1 MNQPGARSAS
11 LGGKVF
17 SVALLCVTTVVPA
30 SSGAQTSPPLSFEVA
45 TVQPLNAEKPHP
57 PSVNIS
63 GDRFSATGMSLKELI
78 KIAYDLNYGA
88 DQQISGGP
96 AWTGSARFDIEATE
110 DPAIGEK
117 LQKLSSDE
125 RGKLLRE
132 MLRGLLAD
140 RFKLQV
146 HHESSELSV
155 YELVT
160 AKSGSKL
167 MPSVAQASSSNA
179 DGTVKPRSWIRFA
192 GKGLLEGNDAD
203 AATLVTALSMQPEIG
218 GRLVVDKTG
227 LTGKYDFT
235 LKWTPDM
242 GQGNDLPS
250 ADSGPTLFTALQDEL
265 GLRLQPTKAP
275 VDVIVIDRV
284 DLPTAN

>member
-1 MNQPGARSAS
+1 MNELTTRSARP
-11 LGGKVF
+11 GGKLF
-17 SVALLCVTTVVPA
+17 PVALFCA
-30 SSGAQTSPPLSFEVA
+30 SLAVALPSSAQTPPPLSFEVA
-45 TVQPLNAEKPHP
+45 TVKPLDPQNPHP

-63 GDRFSATGMSLKELI
+63 GDRFSATGMSLRELI

-88 DQQISGGP
+88 DQQVSGGP
-96 AWTGSARFDIEATE
+96 AWAGSVRFDIEATE
-110 DPAIGEK
+110 DPKLGEK
-117 LQKLSSDE
+117 LQQLSSDE
-125 RGKLLRE
+125 RGKQLRE

-140 RFKLQV
+140 RFKLEI

-160 AKSGSKL
+160 IRSGSKL
-167 MPSVAQASSSNA
+167 MPSGSHTSPDQVSS
-179 DGTVKPRSWIRFA
+179 TKPRSWIRFA
-192 GKGLLEGNDAD
+192 GKGMLEGNDAD

-242 GQGNDLPS
+242 GQGTDPPA
-250 ADSGPTLFTALQDEL
+250 ADAGPTLFTALQDEL
-265 GLRLQPTKAP
+265 GLKLQQTKAP
-275 VDVIVIDRV
+275 VDVIVIDHV
-284 DLPTAN
+284 EMPSAN

>member
-1 MNQPGARSAS
+1 MNRLAARNAYPGVK
-11 LGGKVF
+11 LF
-17 SVALLCVTTVVPA
+17 PLALLLVSIATTVR
-30 SSGAQTSPPLSFEVA
+30 SGAQTSPPLSFEVA
-45 TVQPLNAEKPHP
+45 TVKPLDAKNPHP

-88 DQQISGGP
+88 DQQVSGGP

-110 DPAIGEK
+110 DPALGEK

-125 RGKLLRE
+125 RGKQLRE

-146 HHESSELSV
+146 HRESSELSV

-160 AKSGSKL
+160 AKNGSKL
-167 MPSVAQASSSNA
+167 MPSVAQSSSTNA
-179 DGTVKPRSWIRFA
+179 DGSAKPRSWIRFA

-242 GQGNDLPS
+242 GLGADSPS
-250 ADSGPTLFTALQDEL
+250 ADAGPTLFTALQDEL

-275 VDVIVIDRV
+275 VDVIVIDHV

>member
-1 MNQPGARSAS
+1 MNRPSARSALLGAKLFYVPFLYLS
-11 LGGKVF
+11 L
-17 SVALLCVTTVVPA
+17 AITPR
-30 SSGAQTSPPLSFEVA
+30 SGAQAPPPLSFEVA
-45 TVQPLNAEKPHP
+45 TVKPLDAKNPHP

-63 GDRFSATGMSLKELI
+63 GDRLSATGMTLKELI

-88 DQQISGGP
+88 DQQVSGGP

-110 DPAIGEK
+110 DPALGEK
-117 LQKLSSDE
+117 LQKLSSEE
-125 RGKLLRE
+125 RGKQLRE

-146 HHESSELSV
+146 HHVSSELSV

-160 AKSGSKL
+160 ARSGSKL
-167 MPSVAQASSSNA
+167 MPSVAHAPTINEDSS
-179 DGTVKPRSWIRFA
+179 TKPRSWIRFA

-242 GQGNDLPS
+242 GQG
-250 ADSGPTLFTALQDEL
+250 ADPPAADAGPTLFTALQDEL
-265 GLRLQPTKAP
+265 GLKLQPTKAP
-275 VDVIVIDRV
+275 VDVIVIDHV
-284 DLPTAN
+284 ELPTAN

>member
-1 MNQPGARSAS
+1 M
-11 LGGKVF
+11 
-17 SVALLCVTTVVPA
+17 
-30 SSGAQTSPPLSFEVA
+30 
-45 TVQPLNAEKPHP
+45 
-57 PSVNIS
+57 
-63 GDRFSATGMSLKELI
+63 KELI

-88 DQQISGGP
+88 DQQVSGGP
-96 AWTGSARFDIEATE
+96 AWTGSARFDIEAKE
-110 DPAIGEK
+110 DPALGEK

-125 RGKLLRE
+125 RGKQLRQ

-155 YELVT
+155 YELVMP
-160 AKSGSKL
+160 KSGSKL
-167 MPSVAQASSSNA
+167 MPSVAQPSSIDA
-179 DGTVKPRSWIRFA
+179 DNSAKPRSWIRFA

-242 GQGNDLPS
+242 GQG
-250 ADSGPTLFTALQDEL
+250 ADPPGADAGPTLFTALQEEL

-275 VDVIVIDRV
+275 VDVIVIDHV
-284 DLPTAN
+284 ELPSRN